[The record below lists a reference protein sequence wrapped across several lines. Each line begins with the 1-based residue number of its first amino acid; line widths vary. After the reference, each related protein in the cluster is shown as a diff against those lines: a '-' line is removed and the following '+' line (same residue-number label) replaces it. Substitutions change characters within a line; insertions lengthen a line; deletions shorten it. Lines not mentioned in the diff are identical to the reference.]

1 MDNKKKT
8 QKLFKIMEKSE
19 QLSKEMRKHFQKS
32 KDLNRELSKLSKS
45 LQDVYGDFI
54 LKKKKR

>member
-1 MDNKKKT
+1 MDDKT
-8 QKLFKIMEKSE
+8 KMKKLFMIMEKSE